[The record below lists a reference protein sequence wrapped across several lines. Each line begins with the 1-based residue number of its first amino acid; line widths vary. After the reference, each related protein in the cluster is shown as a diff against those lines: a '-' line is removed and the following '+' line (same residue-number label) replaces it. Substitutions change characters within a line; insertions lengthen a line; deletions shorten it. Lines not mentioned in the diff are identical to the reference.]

1 MAKST
6 TESPSGRHRD
16 LWRVEANRWVY
27 SEYATPYER
36 LLASK
41 HQRGP
46 GLEQGEELESADV
59 PDRAAAIALA
69 HQYLDRHA
77 EEAVGRTSLEI
88 HIRPPARELKDSSL
102 YEVPPETV
110 AQARRLGL
118 KGDVAAQIKRMVVEA
133 DLTTDGRGNLKT
145 HQYVLRI
152 GAASSPGSARRT
164 PSAGTAAASARPS
177 PCGRRAYGFAGSSG
191 CLVSNVYQADS

>member
-6 TESPSGRHRD
+6 TESPSGRPPT

-27 SEYATPYER
+27 SEYTTPYER

-46 GLEQGEELESADV
+46 GIEQGEELEAVDV

-77 EEAVGRTSLEI
+77 
-88 HIRPPARELKDSSL
+88 
-102 YEVPPETV
+102 
-110 AQARRLGL
+110 
-118 KGDVAAQIKRMVVEA
+118 
-133 DLTTDGRGNLKT
+133 
-145 HQYVLRI
+145 
-152 GAASSPGSARRT
+152 
-164 PSAGTAAASARPS
+164 
-177 PCGRRAYGFAGSSG
+177 
-191 CLVSNVYQADS
+191 

>member
-27 SEYATPYER
+27 SEFATAYER

-41 HQRGP
+41 HERGP
-46 GLEQGEELESADV
+46 GIEQGEELEAAEV

-77 EEAVGRTSLEI
+77 EEAVGRTSLEV

-102 YEVPPETV
+102 YEVPPEVV

-118 KGDVAAQIKRMVVEA
+118 KGDVAAQIKRMVGEA
-133 DLTTDGRGNLKT
+133 DLGTDGRGNLKT
-145 HQYVLRI
+145 HQYLLRI
-152 GAASSPGSARRT
+152 ERGVVTWIGETDTQRRH
-164 PSAGTAAASARPS
+164 
-177 PCGRRAYGFAGSSG
+177 RRGKRST
-191 CLVSNVYQADS
+191 